1 MERSTSIETKLQSII
16 YEETP
21 GEDKKDFSFIQK
33 MKIIFLNISVEPI
46 MILYVWPSVMAALTV
61 QNLNL
66 EKSCRVNL
74 HFEKEVCDG
83 LTQRN
88 HSAYTKQ
95 QEQDVQKVVA
105 SMNAYKNLIQS
116 LLPTFMLI
124 FLGSWS
130 DRHQRRKPC
139 IIIPIIGDMC
149 STIGFLISVY
159 FFIELPVEFNCFF
172 EAVPPAIT
180 GGWFV
185 MFMGI
190 FSYISGISSRETRTM
205 RIGAVNIF
213 FNVSITVGIAM
224 SGILYKKIGF
234 YGVFGLG
241 FCMHLIGLTYA
252 LCLVKEKINKTD
264 TDDEKKIHKG
274 FCKDFFDLQH
284 VKDTFKVVF
293 KKGKRN
299 RRMRICIL
307 MILVMV
313 IIGPVHGKFAYI
325 TYVYITHAHHY
336 SYNSYCLYK
345 WKVFILS

>member
-1 MERSTSIETKLQSII
+1 MEKSRSIEAELQTIT

-21 GEDKKDFSFIQK
+21 NKDKKDFSFIQK

-66 EKSCRVNL
+66 EKACRVNL
-74 HFEKEVCDG
+74 HFGKEVCDAM
-83 LTQRN
+83 TKRN
-88 HSAYTKQ
+88 HSAYAQ
-95 QEQDVQKVVA
+95 EQEQDVQKLVA

-116 LLPTFMLI
+116 LLPTVMLI

-139 IIIPIIGDMC
+139 IIIPVIGDMC

-159 FFIELPVEFNCFF
+159 FFMELPVEFNCFF
-172 EAVPPAIT
+172 EAVPPAIA

-190 FSYISGISSRETRTM
+190 FSYISGVSSVETRTL

-213 FNVSITVGIAM
+213 FNISITVGIAM
-224 SGILYKKIGF
+224 SGILYNKIGF

-241 FCMHLIGLTYA
+241 LCMYVIGLTYA
-252 LCLVKEKINKTD
+252 LCRVREEGVKI
-264 TDDEKKIHKG
+264 DDDKKQIG
-274 FCKDFFDLQH
+274 FCKDFFDLNH
-284 VKDTFKVVF
+284 VKETFQVVF

-299 RRMRICIL
+299 RRKRVCII

-313 IIGPVHGKFAYI
+313 IIGPVHGKWNIVSYLYI
-325 TYVYITHAHHY
+325 PTCF
-336 SYNSYCLYK
+336 CLY
-345 WKVFILS
+345 